1 MTPQAER
8 FSIIVAGDD
17 DAINLAEG
25 ALLVAASEYPGLDV
39 GACLERLAQLGV
51 DLSLRLR
58 PDISAADKIIMLNRY
73 LFDELGFRA
82 NSDDYYDP
90 RNSFLNDVLERK
102 LGIPLTLAI
111 IYMEIGRHIGLPLQ
125 GVSFPGHFLV
135 RCALREGA
143 VILDPYARGVSLGV
157 DDLKARLAAMG
168 RAAVPSRSVV
178 TAMLTAASNHDML
191 GRLLR
196 NLKAIYTQRKDW
208 LKALAIADHI
218 IFLSPT
224 HAVEYRDRGLFY
236 QHLECFRAALFDL
249 QSYLEMLPGAEDA
262 DAIRQQMIELQ
273 AAAARLN

>member
-17 DAINLAEG
+17 DEINLVEG
-25 ALLVAASEYPGLDV
+25 TLLVAACEYPGLDV
-39 GACLERLAQLGV
+39 GICLERIAQLGV

-58 PDISAADKIIMLNRY
+58 PDIS
-73 LFDELGFRA
+73 
-82 NSDDYYDP
+82 DYYDP

-143 VILDPYARGVSLGV
+143 VILDPYACGVSLGI

-168 RAAVPSRSVV
+168 QAAVPSRSVV
-178 TAMLTAASNHDML
+178 AAMLTAASNRDML

-196 NLKAIYTQRKDW
+196 NLKSIYTQRKDW

-218 IFLSPT
+218 IFLSPG
-224 HAVEYRDRGLFY
+224 HALEYRDRGLFY

>member
-25 ALLVAASEYPGLDV
+25 ALLVAACEYPGLDV
-39 GACLERLAQLGV
+39 SACLERLAQLGV

-58 PDISAADKIIMLNRY
+58 PDISVANKIIMLNRY

-178 TAMLTAASNHDML
+178 AAMLTAASNHDML